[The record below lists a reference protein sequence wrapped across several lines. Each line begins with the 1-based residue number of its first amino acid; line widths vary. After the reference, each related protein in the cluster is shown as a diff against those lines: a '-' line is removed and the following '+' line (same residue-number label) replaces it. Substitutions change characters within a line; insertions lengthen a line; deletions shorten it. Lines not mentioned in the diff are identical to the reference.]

1 MRGTALVTAMTFS
14 TNAKTVPNALTKD
27 GCVMETMT
35 VTMDLMSF
43 LAPVTPPLSGNVV
56 TDVVSTPPGDAT
68 ETTTVVMLLTRSTAP
83 PSTPVSATT

>member
-27 GCVMETMT
+27 GCVTE
-35 VTMDLMSF
+35 TMDLMSF
-43 LAPVTPPLSGNVV
+43 LAPVTLQLSGNAV
-56 TDVVSTPPGDAT
+56 TDVVLTPPGDVT
-68 ETTTVVMLLTRSTAP
+68 EITTVVMLLTRSTAP

>member
-27 GCVMETMT
+27 GCVTETMT
-35 VTMDLMSF
+35 VTMVMMNF

-56 TDVVSTPPGDAT
+56 TDVVLTPPGDVT
-68 ETTTVVMLLTRSTAP
+68 E
-83 PSTPVSATT
+83 